1 MAETKISLAEEKV
14 KDLEA
19 IVEKIAQNKEAIE
32 QLLDVIEKL
41 KETGALSAISALA
54 EGFEEGFN
62 SVVKPELMASVANA
76 MMFLWLLGSLDHEM
90 LFSLASKLPKV
101 MEESRKE
108 FELAKKQKPSILKL
122 IKAFKTP
129 QIFALLRALAKALQ
143 ELAK

>member
-1 MAETKISLAEEKV
+1 MAGANISLPEEKA

-19 IVEKIAQNKEAIE
+19 IVEKIVQNREAIE

-41 KETGALSAISALA
+41 KETGVLSAISALA

-62 SVVKPELMASVANA
+62 SVVKPELMASIANA

-90 LFSLASKLPKV
+90 LFSLASRLPKA
-101 MEESRKE
+101 MEEARKE

-122 IKAFKTP
+122 IRAFKNP
-129 QIFALLRALAKALQ
+129 QTFTLLKALAKVIQ